1 MKSIWSDDI
10 IRNAVNSGYAGLK
23 GDDGLAE
30 RVIVQHQK
38 KAAQRTFF
46 VNRRYTLPVL
56 VISLLIIT
64 ATALALA
71 LMNKPASVS
80 NYGLWRYTNGQLTY
94 RGDGEERPRAILDDE
109 NIRFIAADDME
120 TGLYY
125 ITRQE
130 GQTWLKSITSY
141 GYAQTPGRV
150 VNPKYNVV
158 DLQVSIDAYLLAN
171 TSQALGQV
179 FRLNVMGEEV
189 VKDAAVAA
197 TGWEN
202 KNISAF
208 SVYGGTLYAYSAER
222 NELAAIDLSSWRLL
236 YKPIRAGGI
245 LSLTAGIE
253 KDGDPWVIAL
263 TEREGTGKKRLL
275 LINARTGDQQDTGET
290 VPDWAAY
297 VSRNRND
304 LYVLGSESPQMK
316 SFRISTLSGKQ
327 AVHELYIVNTPAEDS
342 VMQAAIKLFHQ
353 KYPDV
358 ELIFRRID
366 DERVVATE
374 LMAGEG
380 GIDVFGNIS
389 NGFTPE
395 GMMLKNGA
403 ILDLTDH
410 PGIQNNWESWRDLR
424 KLVSAE
430 GRQFGVLADLSL
442 YAFAVSEQWAEKI
455 GWSIPD
461 GPWSMDEFE
470 ALVQKA
476 DAWNQ
481 THEEHLYLLCDFK
494 PPYFMIQYEAT
505 HVNAYAGTADYET
518 EEFQRILKLYK
529 DMNDKELLYFREKLT
544 GRENGYDYILPAN
557 TLLRVA
563 RGGLNWMNQAKRMI
577 LPPSPAGQEYPYVA
591 EGWYLYANA
600 NSKYPEEAE
609 YLLSCYASE
618 EAASKNWYP
627 NCGQW
632 LKDKTLYALEDSRVT
647 VLQGSIKPDTERLFN
662 QAIVRAMPFRDVR
675 ELFWLKME
683 LLPAFLQGDITA
695 EAFSAAMQQKADMV
709 LGE

>member
-1 MKSIWSDDI
+1 MKKEWNRETVRDVI
-10 IRNAVNSGYAGLK
+10 NACYGGLK
-23 GDDGLAE
+23 GDNDLAD
-30 RVIVQHQK
+30 RIIAGHQK
-38 KAAQRTFF
+38 GKVLWFPSVRG
-46 VNRRYTLPVL
+46 RYAMPVL
-56 VISLLIIT
+56 IVSLLMIT

-80 NYGLWRYTNGQLTY
+80 TFGLWRYVDGQLTY
-94 RGDGEERPRAILDDE
+94 QGDGDKRPRVILEDE
-109 NIRFIAADDME
+109 NIRFIAADDTD

-125 ITRQE
+125 ITRQDN
-130 GQTWLKSITSY
+130 QTWLKNITQE
-141 GYAQTPGRV
+141 GWAQTPGRTI
-150 VNPKYNVV
+150 NSRYNIV
-158 DLQVSIDAYLLAN
+158 DLQVSMEAYLLAN
-171 TSQALGQV
+171 TAQAQGQV
-179 FRLNVMGEEV
+179 FRLDVFGEET
-189 VKDAAVAA
+189 VKDAAVSAE
-197 TGWEN
+197 GWEN

-222 NELAAIDLSSWRLL
+222 KELAAIDLSSWRLL

-245 LSLTAGIE
+245 LALTAGME

-263 TEREGTGKKRLL
+263 TQSEGTGQKRLL
-275 LINARTGDQQDTGET
+275 LINARTGEQQDTGEPM
-290 VPDWAAY
+290 PDWAAY
-297 VSRNRND
+297 VNRNRNN
-304 LYVLGSESPQMK
+304 LYVLGAEGVQAK
-316 SFRISTLSGKQ
+316 SFRISALSGKQ
-327 AVHELYIVNTPAEDS
+327 AVHELYIVNASQEDA

-366 DERVVATE
+366 DERVVTTE

-395 GMMLKNGA
+395 GMMQKNGA

-410 PGIQNNWESWRDLR
+410 PDIQKNWESWRDLR

-430 GRQFGVLADLSL
+430 GRQFGVLADLRL
-442 YAFAVSEQWAEKI
+442 YAFAVSEPWADKI
-455 GWSIPD
+455 GWDIPD
-461 GPWSMDEFE
+461 GPWSMEEFE

-476 DAWNQ
+476 DHWNQ

-494 PPYFMIQYEAT
+494 PPYFMIQYEAA
-505 HVNAYAGTADYET
+505 HVNAYTGEADFET

-563 RGGLNWMNQAKRMI
+563 RGRLNWMNQAKRMI
-577 LPPSPAGQEYPYVA
+577 LPPSPASQEYPYVA

-662 QAIVRAMPFRDVR
+662 QAIVRALPFRDVR